1 MKDEVIN
8 FYTVDKI
15 KKYLPK
21 INDEQEEYTGMKL
34 FNHILICGGTGAG
47 KSNCVMNYIKR
58 VSEGN
63 GTYKHIY
70 ICYKTPGE
78 PFYQFLE
85 HNLKKEEV
93 SFYKSVN
100 DFPNVEDFSDQINE
114 KPIKGMKKEKD
125 KEKDKYLVIFD
136 DCVNDKDKKALSKI
150 EKYFTYARKKFITLM
165 FLTQSYFDTST
176 FIRKQVSYVILCSI
190 RGLRDLNLICKDF
203 SFGIDSQDLMKLYK
217 EATTKSNDYD
227 MPFFKINTMECP
239 LNKKFSRNFLGYFE
253 IDNEGSK
260 DNNIKIGG
268 GAAAST
274 LNQDDLPVRDI
285 IDNAKREFNNIRGEF
300 NRHNKQIK
308 KLIRD
313 IRLYNHQ
320 IDNNT
325 DYINLK
331 NQYNIIKDQY
341 RQLKESY
348 FFTDNSLPPDR
359 ELQVVIHNFNSY
371 KENLIKIYGA
381 LRQLALDNHL
391 HITEGRL
398 TRDNSQESIQD
409 INQPQEEI
417 LRIPE
422 ATGGKISKLSKK
434 KL

>member
-34 FNHILICGGTGAG
+34 FKHILICGATGAG
-47 KSNCVMNYIKR
+47 KSNCFMNYLKR

-85 HNLKKEEV
+85 NNLKKDEV

-190 RGLRDLNLICKDF
+190 RGKRDLNLICKDF
-203 SFGIDSQDLMKLYK
+203 SFGIDSEDLMKLYK
-217 EATTKSNDYD
+217 EATTKSNDDD

-239 LNKKFSRNFLGYFE
+239 LNKKFSRNFLAYFE
-253 IDNEGSK
+253 IDKTKNEPIEEGKGCSASK
-260 DNNIKIGG
+260 
-268 GAAAST
+268 
-274 LNQDDLPVRDI
+274 
-285 IDNAKREFNNIRGEF
+285 
-300 NRHNKQIK
+300 
-308 KLIRD
+308 IRD
-313 IRLYNHQ
+313 ASEESHIRRRQ
-320 IDNNT
+320 RT
-325 DYINLK
+325 
-331 NQYNIIKDQY
+331 
-341 RQLKESY
+341 RQLRRMLNDISVVPEA
-348 FFTDNSLPPDR
+348 
-359 ELQVVIHNFNSY
+359 QAVVIQPP
-371 KENLIKIYGA
+371 EIP
-381 LRQLALDNHL
+381 LA
-391 HITEGRL
+391 
-398 TRDNSQESIQD
+398 
-409 INQPQEEI
+409 PVEI

-422 ATGGKISKLSKK
+422 RTN
-434 KL
+434 